1 MVVSRPGIL
10 PTPGGGGDRQLP
22 LVGSAPRMVSIADV
36 FAAHQPRIRR
46 YVLSLV
52 RDPAEADDLTQ
63 EVFLRAHR
71 KLGSLRDPDLVLPW
85 LYRVATNVCHDRFRQ
100 RARQPQLDGSGP
112 DDQVVANA
120 TPESGAPVDVEREA
134 VRSEMSACVQG
145 YVSELSDG
153 YRQVILLHDAEGLTN
168 PEIAEMLGV
177 SVDAVKIRLHRA
189 RRKLQA
195 LLADNCAFSHDDR
208 NVFVCDPASPDHP
221 TGPA

>member
-1 MVVSRPGIL
+1 
-10 PTPGGGGDRQLP
+10 
-22 LVGSAPRMVSIADV
+22 MVSIADV

-112 DDQVVANA
+112 DDQVVADA

-189 RRKLQA
+189 RRGR
-195 LLADNCAFSHDDR
+195 S
-208 NVFVCDPASPDHP
+208 NVVQRHETPPPSRACQGRTRPRSTSGTAATHWSRQRTSGHPAW
-221 TGPA
+221 